1 MWLDKKMP
9 WFSVIL
15 ILISMPLLGQN
26 SQLDSLL
33 EIGRKSNPI
42 LKARSLQFQAAQ
54 SLVPAAGALPDP
66 VIGISMNN
74 LPINTFDFNQEPMTG
89 KKISLT
95 QAIPFPGKLGLKEK
109 IFEQLSQKSK
119 WEYEESQLQVDFAIK
134 KLYYRIH
141 FLDRALEIVI
151 KNQKVLENFIR
162 IAQTKY
168 AVGKG
173 IQQDVLKAQV
183 EYSRFY
189 DKIIQLQQER
199 EGLVAN
205 LNALL
210 NRPSSTPLPNTAT
223 LSEKTIVLQ
232 LDSLQKIALENNPTL
247 RKIQAILKQSQY
259 KTKLARKNFLP
270 DFSISIA
277 YTQREQLQ
285 NGLGGIDYVSGTIG
299 LKIPVYFWRKQSK
312 ELESAKYQEKS
323 VSYTLEDVQ
332 NRILANIADAYQRF
346 TKQIQLIDLYRNS
359 IIPQATQS
367 FNSAVSGY
375 ETDKVDFLTLLNN
388 LMVLFN
394 YEKDYYKVLTDYYIQ
409 LAQLE
414 YLVGKELK

>member
-1 MWLDKKMP
+1 
-9 WFSVIL
+9 
-15 ILISMPLLGQN
+15 
-26 SQLDSLL
+26 
-33 EIGRKSNPI
+33 
-42 LKARSLQFQAAQ
+42 
-54 SLVPAAGALPDP
+54 
-66 VIGISMNN
+66 
-74 LPINTFDFNQEPMTG
+74 
-89 KKISLT
+89 
-95 QAIPFPGKLGLKEK
+95 
-109 IFEQLSQKSK
+109 
-119 WEYEESQLQVDFAIK
+119 
-134 KLYYRIH
+134 
-141 FLDRALEIVI
+141 
-151 KNQKVLENFIR
+151 
-162 IAQTKY
+162 
-168 AVGKG
+168 
-173 IQQDVLKAQV
+173 
-183 EYSRFY
+183 
-189 DKIIQLQQER
+189 
-199 EGLVAN
+199 
-205 LNALL
+205 
-210 NRPSSTPLPNTAT
+210 
-223 LSEKTIVLQ
+223 
-232 LDSLQKIALENNPTL
+232 
-247 RKIQAILKQSQY
+247 
-259 KTKLARKNFLP
+259 LARKNFLP